1 MFLKFSTT
9 ETPLIVSLAGRA
21 TLIYICV
28 ICSFALPVVL
38 HAIGVF
44 EEEQWTKRR
53 RQMAERRQKQADA
66 TVAAPPAGGGAG
78 GHQQQMNETGGRSV
92 LFQKKRNG
100 NKSVTIPS
108 IPTISTA
115 EKEAN
120 TTFDSTAADDGDD
133 LNGSKTVIKI
143 A

>member
-1 MFLKFSTT
+1 M
-9 ETPLIVSLAGRA
+9 
-21 TLIYICV
+21 
-28 ICSFALPVVL
+28 
-38 HAIGVF
+38 
-44 EEEQWTKRR
+44 
-53 RQMAERRQKQADA
+53 DA

-78 GHQQQMNETGGRSV
+78 GNHQQMNETGGRSV

-120 TTFDSTAADDGDD
+120 TTFNSTAADDGDD
-133 LNGSKTVIKI
+133 LNGSKTVRERPESMSISRGGGGVGQTSSFC
-143 A
+143 